1 MLRNPYFHIIFRL
14 HLIKQIF
21 EEKKL
26 LRALYESQ
34 TQFWPKITPE
44 GVGLNGRDFIA
55 KKNKHYFQLFLS
67 TFWSLWFNVLYQI
80 NLND

>member
-34 TQFWPKITPE
+34 TQFWPKITLE

-55 KKNKHYFQLFLS
+55 KKKQTLFSVIPKYILES
-67 TFWSLWFNVLYQI
+67 MVQRFISDKLE
-80 NLND
+80 